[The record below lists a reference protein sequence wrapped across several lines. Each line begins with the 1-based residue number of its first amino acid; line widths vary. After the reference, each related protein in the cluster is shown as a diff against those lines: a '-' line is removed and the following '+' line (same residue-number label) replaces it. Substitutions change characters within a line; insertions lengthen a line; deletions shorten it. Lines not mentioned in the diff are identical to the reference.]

1 MKRAYAI
8 RPYED
13 RTCRGV
19 LHTPSSGVQHED
31 TAMQSRLLKLL
42 HKLHHRTQQV
52 DPALKRAYPGLP
64 SYLLKRHSALLSMTL
79 EGHRHG

>member
-19 LHTPSSGVQHED
+19 LHTPSLGVQHED
-31 TAMQSRLLKLL
+31 TAMQSRLLKFLQTFRR
-42 HKLHHRTQQV
+42 HGQI
-52 DPALKRAYPGLP
+52 DPALKRAYPNLP
-64 SYLLKRHSALLSMTL
+64 NCLLKRHSALLSMSL
-79 EGHRHG
+79 AGNRHG

>member
-1 MKRAYAI
+1 
-8 RPYED
+8 
-13 RTCRGV
+13 
-19 LHTPSSGVQHED
+19 
-31 TAMQSRLLKLL
+31 MQSRLLKLL
-42 HKLHHRTQQV
+42 HKLHHRTPQI

>member
-31 TAMQSRLLKLL
+31 TAMPSRLLKFLQTFRR
-42 HKLHHRTQQV
+42 HGQI
-52 DPALKRAYPGLP
+52 DPALKRAYPNLP
-64 SYLLKRHSALLSMTL
+64 NCLLKRHSALLSMSL
-79 EGHRHG
+79 AGNRHG